1 MLDTRYKGNLLLLA
15 EQGFNIRHYYEYL
28 NKDNNYLT
36 VYMKLLNEAKNEE
49 NRMLKYYRYWN
60 ILEGIASLK
69 RYANNSMK
77 RWDGTTI
84 YNKNGNEIQ
93 IGTEALNIVFELVR
107 NNFVETSEE
116 NFLSNLDNVKSVK
129 EFLGI
134 CYQRRNCCAH
144 RGECYYTDKEI
155 CVEAKNSMKLCKD
168 SNIIYKEEPIFLQDR
183 ILRKLE
189 EISFHIVLNELNSKA
204 GSLKK
209 QINNVYNLLK

>member
-1 MLDTRYKGNLLLLA
+1 M
-15 EQGFNIRHYYEYL
+15 
-28 NKDNNYLT
+28 KDLT
-36 VYMKLLNEAKNEE
+36 
-49 NRMLKYYRYWN
+49 N
-60 ILEGIASLK
+60 ILEAILFAIGRSVGINELKETLGVNAVEVENAIKELEK

-134 CYQRRNCCAH
+134 YYQRRNCCAH